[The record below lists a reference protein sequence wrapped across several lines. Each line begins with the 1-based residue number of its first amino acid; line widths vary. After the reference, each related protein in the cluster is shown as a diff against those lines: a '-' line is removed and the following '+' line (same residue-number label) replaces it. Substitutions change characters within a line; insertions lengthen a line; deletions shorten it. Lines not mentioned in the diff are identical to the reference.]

1 MCTQKH
7 ALERVCV
14 CICVCV
20 HLCVC
25 VCVCVCV
32 CIPQIPKEGIRAPA
46 YGVTD
51 ACEQLCGFLE
61 PTSVPVEE
69 QLLLL

>member
-1 MCTQKH
+1 MH
-7 ALERVCV
+7 SSV
-14 CICVCV
+14 
-20 HLCVC
+20 CVC

-32 CIPQIPKEGIRAPA
+32 SECVCVCVCVCECVCVPQIPKEGIRAPA